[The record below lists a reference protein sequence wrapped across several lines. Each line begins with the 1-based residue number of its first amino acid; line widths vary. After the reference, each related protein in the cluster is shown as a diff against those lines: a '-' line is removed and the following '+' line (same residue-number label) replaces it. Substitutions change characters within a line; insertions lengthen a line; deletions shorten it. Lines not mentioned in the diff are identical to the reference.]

1 MPNNWPITLIILGC
15 NLLFI
20 YNYFPIIYFWDIF
33 KEDDLGKNTSKTGNH
48 DLKKFDGY
56 NSIWTEVSVKNLM
69 NDYYNSVYHY
79 RINMVYIE
87 RK

>member
-1 MPNNWPITLIILGC
+1 MM
-15 NLLFI
+15 
-20 YNYFPIIYFWDIF
+20 IF
-33 KEDDLGKNTSKTGNH
+33 F
-48 DLKKFDGY
+48 KKIDGY
-56 NSIWTEVSVKNLM
+56 NGIWTEVSVKNLM